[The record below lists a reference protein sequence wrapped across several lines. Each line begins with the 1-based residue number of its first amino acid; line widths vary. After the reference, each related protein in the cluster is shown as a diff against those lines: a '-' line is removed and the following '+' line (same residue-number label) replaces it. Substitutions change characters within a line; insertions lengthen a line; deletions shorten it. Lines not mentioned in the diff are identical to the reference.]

1 MYIHEIEIE
10 QANGNKGTYIFE
22 SEYEY
27 DCWQY
32 QDEIIDNMQDI
43 AFNFLDANQ
52 DSSECRN
59 CEHQECAKCT
69 ADCRVIKIDGMEYRY
84 DNK

>member
-10 QANGNKGTYIFE
+10 QANGNKGIYTFE

-27 DCWQY
+27 DSWQY

-43 AFNFLDANQ
+43 AFNFLEENQ
-52 DSSECRN
+52 KGEECRT
-59 CEHQECAKCT
+59 CENQECAKCT
-69 ADCRVIKIDGMEYRY
+69 ADCRVIKIDEMEYRY

>member
-1 MYIHEIEIE
+1 MYEHEIEIE
-10 QANGNKGTYIFE
+10 QANGNKGTYTFE

-27 DCWQY
+27 DSWQY
-32 QDEIIDNMQDI
+32 QEEIIDQMQDI

-52 DSSECRN
+52 TECRN

-84 DNK
+84 EQIHN